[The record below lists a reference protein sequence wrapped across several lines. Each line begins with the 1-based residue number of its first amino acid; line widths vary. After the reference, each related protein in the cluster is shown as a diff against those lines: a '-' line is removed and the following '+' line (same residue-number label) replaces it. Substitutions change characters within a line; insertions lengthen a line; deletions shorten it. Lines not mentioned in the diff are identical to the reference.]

1 MITYYKSYYWLIR
14 LRYFAYTVSPSHWTY
29 PNSGR
34 YSLMP
39 AVQNICSMHS
49 SSWYAK
55 CYMPHVIDSPRSI
68 ELEKLPRFRVLS
80 TGSFAPII
88 KWSTRPMPHDLFAL
102 PAAWERTCHFKHC
115 SNAIFTSNTLYSYM
129 SLSLPANISL
139 RFCKHWLIHVLKIR
153 QHIIVH
159 LS

>member
-1 MITYYKSYYWLIR
+1 
-14 LRYFAYTVSPSHWTY
+14 
-29 PNSGR
+29 
-34 YSLMP
+34 
-39 AVQNICSMHS
+39 MHS

-88 KWSTRPMPHDLFAL
+88 KWSTRPMPHGLFAL

-115 SNAIFTSNTLYSYM
+115 SYAIFTSNTDEIRGGSIVNKNTLETCKNPRPTSGWSELTKSCTTSTMNFHMAYFSWIPQNNAKFK
-129 SLSLPANISL
+129 LS
-139 RFCKHWLIHVLKIR
+139 CKFGESKCNPC
-153 QHIIVH
+153 
-159 LS
+159 